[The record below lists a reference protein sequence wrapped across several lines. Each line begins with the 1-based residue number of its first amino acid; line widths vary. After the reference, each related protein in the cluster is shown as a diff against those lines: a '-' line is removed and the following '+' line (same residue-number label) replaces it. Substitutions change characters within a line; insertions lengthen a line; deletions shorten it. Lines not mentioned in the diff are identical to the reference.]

1 MFKVVLTVKKR
12 AGMTRQQFIDYYEQN
27 HTALVLRTVP
37 NAPLYRRN
45 FIVDGAEVG
54 GIQGSGT
61 GDAGFDCMTEIG
73 FHSREECEAHI
84 AAYLDPANH
93 PLIAADEAKF
103 IAPDGLRFYIMEVHQ
118 TSDLVPA

>member
-12 AGMTRQQFIDYYEQN
+12 AGMTRQQFIDYYEQV

-54 GIQGSGT
+54 GIPGSGA
-61 GDAGFDCMTEIG
+61 DEAGFDCMTEIG
-73 FHSREECEAHI
+73 FHSRPECEAHI
-84 AAYLDPANH
+84 AAYLDPVNH
-93 PLIAADEAKF
+93 PVIAADEAKF

-118 TSDLVPA
+118 TSDMVSA